1 MLDCAS
7 AFSLMQAS
15 CKPDAH
21 SSLQRTTIGSYES
34 DDLETLPQRLVETCT
49 GQ

>member
-7 AFSLMQAS
+7 AHSLMQAS

-21 SSLQRTTIGSYES
+21 SSLQRIITHCYES
-34 DDLETLPQRLVETCT
+34 DDLETLLQRFTELRTEL
-49 GQ
+49 